1 MTVRLPLFPLG
12 TVLFPHMPA
21 TLHVFEPRYRRM
33 MRDCEEQGT
42 SFGIVAIRQGPEVG
56 GTALPH
62 SVGTLAQIRDS
73 QRLADGGYN
82 LVVTGASRFRIDE
95 LFLDRSYLVGR
106 VSYLEDVR
114 GDEEGIPALVK
125 RVTVAFHAYADALR
139 RLRHPGRW
147 GDLGELPDD
156 AELLSYVVAAS
167 LDVDQAQRQQLLEED
182 AASKRLQGCLRALR
196 RELVFLERSL
206 ARTEQ
211 GVVPVSLN

>member
-12 TVLFPHMPA
+12 TVLFPHMPV
-21 TLHVFEPRYRRM
+21 TLHVFERRYRQM

-56 GTALPH
+56 GMALPH
-62 SVGTLAQIRDS
+62 NVGTLAQIRDS

-106 VSYLEDVR
+106 VAYLQDVR
-114 GDEEGIPALVK
+114 GDEEAIPALVQ
-125 RVTVAFHAYADALR
+125 RVTAAFHAYAKALR
-139 RLRHPGRW
+139 RVEHPGT
-147 GDLGELPDD
+147 DAAPGELPED
-156 AELLSYVVAAS
+156 AELLSYLVAAS

-182 AASKRLQGCLRALR
+182 AASRRLQGCLRALR

-206 ARTEQ
+206 ARSEQ
-211 GVVPVSLN
+211 AVVPVSLN